1 MHRRRFLRSSIAAV
15 GLAGFGST
23 VSAQSGGD
31 YRPGG
36 PWAPNERAVN
46 YEAYLDNQQLGER
59 LKQIDRRSD
68 RVELEQ
74 IGASAG
80 REDPIWEVT
89 IGDGNESLH
98 LINQIHGDE
107 PSGAEAVVKILNRLA
122 TGGSRRVETILDN
135 LTITI
140 VPRVNPDGA
149 NFVGDDGL
157 ETDGELRQR
166 RYNTNTWEEGDSR
179 YINRNSYFAGDVPGY
194 DMNRGSVSSPTSSRA
209 TRTKTGGM
217 SSRKPRSSDT
227 SISRSRTSRSMS
239 ATRRS
244 PPARIRT
251 TSCGRWDSISTR
263 RTGQ

>member
-89 IGDGNESLH
+89 IGDGNES
-98 LINQIHGDE
+98 
-107 PSGAEAVVKILNRLA
+107 S
-122 TGGSRRVETILDN
+122 
-135 LTITI
+135 
-140 VPRVNPDGA
+140 
-149 NFVGDDGL
+149 
-157 ETDGELRQR
+157 
-166 RYNTNTWEEGDSR
+166 
-179 YINRNSYFAGDVPGY
+179 
-194 DMNRGSVSSPTSSRA
+194 TSSTRSTA
-209 TRTKTGGM
+209 T
-217 SSRKPRSSDT
+217 
-227 SISRSRTSRSMS
+227 
-239 ATRRS
+239 S
-244 PPARIRT
+244 PPAPRP
-251 TSCGRWDSISTR
+251 S
-263 RTGQ
+263 

>member
-1 MHRRRFLRSSIAAV
+1 MHRRRFLRSSIAPRRPRRV
-15 GLAGFGST
+15 RIHGERT
-23 VSAQSGGD
+23 QSGGD

-140 VPRVNPDGA
+140 VPRVNPTGR
-149 NFVGDDGL
+149 
-157 ETDGELRQR
+157 GELRR
-166 RYNTNTWEEGDSR
+166 
-179 YINRNSYFAGDVPGY
+179 
-194 DMNRGSVSSPTSSRA
+194 
-209 TRTKTGGM
+209 
-217 SSRKPRSSDT
+217 
-227 SISRSRTSRSMS
+227 
-239 ATRRS
+239 
-244 PPARIRT
+244 
-251 TSCGRWDSISTR
+251 
-263 RTGQ
+263 

>member
-140 VPRVNPDGA
+140 V
-149 NFVGDDGL
+149 
-157 ETDGELRQR
+157 
-166 RYNTNTWEEGDSR
+166 
-179 YINRNSYFAGDVPGY
+179 
-194 DMNRGSVSSPTSSRA
+194 RGSTRTGRTSSVTTGSKRMGSSGSAGTTPTRGRRATPGTSTA
-209 TRTKTGGM
+209 TRTSPATC
-217 SSRKPRSSDT
+217 RDT
-227 SISRSRTSRSMS
+227 T
-239 ATRRS
+239 
-244 PPARIRT
+244 
-251 TSCGRWDSISTR
+251 
-263 RTGQ
+263 